1 MQRSDLPV
9 PRTGIVATHFVVAS
23 ASHHAGRIPS
33 HTYLDGATEC
43 PVMCGHSQPGALSP
57 RRTDRRLFARVR
69 SQYLSRRVSRQV
81 PDRAG
86 A

>member
-23 ASHHAGRIPS
+23 ASHHARRIPS

-43 PVMCGHSQPGALSP
+43 PVMCGHSQPGALLP
-57 RRTDRRLFARVR
+57 RRTDRRLRVR
-69 SQYLSRRVSRQV
+69 VATATRPRTVIGI
-81 PDRAG
+81 RADV
-86 A
+86 